1 MRLVLADDND
11 VTRRMLEAMLTRGGH
26 EVVAVADGEAAVA
39 AYERTR
45 PPLVVLD
52 WEMPVVDGLQAC
64 AQIRAVAAE
73 EDVFILMLTGR
84 AGSGDL
90 CEALAAGVDDYLIKP
105 ATAEQLAARLIIAER
120 RLAQNAARRAAERA
134 LADARWLAGVG
145 ETTLALQHEIN
156 NPLTVLLGEGQLLG
170 MDPTL
175 SPSSAKAVDAML
187 AAGRRIADVVRQIA
201 ELKEARSVTYVGED
215 RMLDLSADLP
225 RTSA

>member
-11 VTRRMLEAMLTRGGH
+11 VTRRMLEAMLTRAGH
-26 EVVAVADGEAAVA
+26 EVIAVADGEAAIA
-39 AYERTR
+39 AFERTR

-64 AQIRAVAAE
+64 AQIRAAAD

-134 LADARWLAGVG
+134 LAHARWLAGVG
-145 ETTLALQHEIN
+145 ETALALQHEIN

-170 MDPTL
+170 MDATL
-175 SPSSAKAVDAML
+175 SPSTAKAVAAIL
-187 AAGRRIADVVRQIA
+187 AAGRRIADVVRQIS
-201 ELKEARSVTYVGED
+201 ELSEARSVTYVGED
-215 RMLDLSADLP
+215 RMLDLSP
-225 RTSA
+225 EGRE